1 MSKKNRRGLNLI
13 EVMILIAVVGGLS
26 ILVIA
31 GMGSCLGKGSEDVE
45 GTAQEYAQKM
55 GIKVTGVSCMNN
67 DSDGDGY
74 VSCSL
79 STKKADGGVEII
91 PIECAAR
98 WSFGTGCKAKVVQI
112 KGVQ

>member
-1 MSKKNRRGLNLI
+1 MNRKNSRGLNLL
-13 EVMILIAVVGGLS
+13 EAMILIAIVGTLGALALGGLAS
-26 ILVIA
+26 
-31 GMGSCLGKGSEDVE
+31 SCGKGSEDVE
-45 GTAQEYAQKM
+45 EAAREYAQKM
-55 GIKVTGVSCMNN
+55 GIRVTGVSCMNN

-98 WSFGTGCKAKVVQI
+98 WSFGTGCKAKVLQI